1 MKTKSTISGRWGGRR
16 GVGGDAACVITE
28 VTEHAGGSATGEG
41 PVTRRYL
48 LVDQEPA
55 TQTARGRYAVDT
67 PGTETVTCDAPDA
80 P

>member
-1 MKTKSTISGRWGGRR
+1 MKTKSTISGRWDGKR
-16 GVGGDAACVITE
+16 GVGGDATCVITE
-28 VTEHAGGSATGEG
+28 VTEHSGGTAFGEG
-41 PVTRRYL
+41 PVVGSYL

-55 TQTARGRYAVDT
+55 TRTAKGRYTVDT